1 MQSRSE
7 GQLPATPGMP
17 LTWVQETAGPF
28 FRPGPS
34 MAFNHDR
41 LIDSRGDSVG
51 QLNATQR
58 GGAITAHEQPKVT
71 VLSIAAISEVLALHY
86 LLHNVIRINASIIH
100 PGRVALH

>member
-41 LIDSRGDSVG
+41 LIDSRGDSAGERKVSLFPLML
-51 QLNATQR
+51 QL
-58 GGAITAHEQPKVT
+58 
-71 VLSIAAISEVLALHY
+71 LS
-86 LLHNVIRINASIIH
+86 
-100 PGRVALH
+100 VALGQPCGYSTCHHSYQSLTGG

>member
-17 LTWVQETAGPF
+17 LTWVQETARPF

-41 LIDSRGDSVG
+41 LIDSRGDSAGERKVSLFPPMVQPWASPVG
-51 QLNATQR
+51 TPQ
-58 GGAITAHEQPKVT
+58 AITAT
-71 VLSIAAISEVLALHY
+71 S
-86 LLHNVIRINASIIH
+86 LLQGAELM
-100 PGRVALH
+100 PGDG

>member
-41 LIDSRGDSVG
+41 LIDSRGDSAGERKVSLFPLML
-51 QLNATQR
+51 QLLITERYPGPALWVLHMPSRLPVSYR
-58 GGAITAHEQPKVT
+58 G
-71 VLSIAAISEVLALHY
+71 L
-86 LLHNVIRINASIIH
+86 N
-100 PGRVALH
+100 